1 MRGPVW
7 GATSEELNATIL
19 EWPAG
24 EGPGEAVAQ
33 LDVVYAVLAG
43 SLLLNEHELR
53 AGEAEIVAGGV
64 TRTVVAGPDGV
75 RYLTAHRR
83 RGLLQVSSGPAR

>member
-1 MRGPVW
+1 MNGGPVW
-7 GATSEELNATIL
+7 GAESEELNATLL

-24 EGPGEAVAQ
+24 EGPGETVSK

-43 SLLLNEHELR
+43 SILLNGEELR
-53 AGEAEIVAGGV
+53 AGEARIVAQGEP
-64 TRTVVAGPDGV
+64 RTLVAGPDGA

-83 RGLLQVSSGPAR
+83 RGLLQVS